1 MVRIEAFLSLENS
14 VAGTI
19 NAVMRKVTAKA
30 VDQLMPLVEEGKWDD
45 AHDVANRLSL
55 NGVVSLQRRRLEEL
69 AVSALLFGAQ
79 NVAGSPAATSFVRG
93 EQPLP
98 LALQQ
103 ALDQLTEMV
112 ETLGAE
118 QVRNAIHAFVR
129 EREIVPFE
137 KSDIR
142 KADQAL
148 ADMLN
153 AAVMGTGRMQADLSA
168 NLTTSRLVTL
178 GFLAEAQQKSITT
191 YQVNEVLDSRTCPVC
206 QYMHGKTFD
215 VAQEYTRVLTAL
227 GTSDPKELKAIAPW
241 PSQSK
246 AGLRDLS
253 GMTLS
258 QMQSAGF
265 GSPPYHPLCR
275 GVLAITGT
283 VTEQIQLGKLVPV
296 QTPEVDTPEAPDRVQ
311 EFLSLLNAAEDVAM
325 QNLHTLNP
333 NYVDAFGHF
342 GLSHYLDDGYA
353 ALTDHFM
360 SGAPLSSDGKRALAS
375 MKALIKPLEE
385 DARVYR
391 GMRGEGFAMMDAM
404 SEGDIVDMPSFTST
418 STSAFRA
425 ASFGNNGVVV
435 RIDLPPGTPA
445 IVTNEEEAEIILP
458 PGRKLR
464 ILRKTSLPEGNKVK
478 LLVEAELV

>member
-19 NAVMRKVTAKA
+19 NAVLRKVTAKA
-30 VDQLMPLVEEGKWDD
+30 VDQLLPLVEEGKWDD

-79 NVAGSPAATSFVRG
+79 NVSGSPSSTSFVRG

-98 LALQQ
+98 MAMQQ

-153 AAVMGTGRMQADLSA
+153 AAVMGTGRMQVDLSA

-206 QYMHGKTFD
+206 QYMHGKTFE
-215 VAQEYTRVLTAL
+215 VEQEYARVLTAL

-246 AGLRDLS
+246 AGLRELA

-258 QMQSAGF
+258 QAQSAGF

-275 GVLAITGT
+275 GVLVTTGT
-283 VTEQIQLGKLVPV
+283 VTEQIPLGGLGAAGKALVQQLVDDA
-296 QTPEVDTPEAPDRVQ
+296 TPATVVAAP
-311 EFLSLLNAAEDVAM
+311 AAATYTLAM
-325 QNLHTLNP
+325 VT
-333 NYVDAFGHF
+333 
-342 GLSHYLDDGYA
+342 DDG
-353 ALTDHFM
+353 LKELI
-360 SGAPLSSDGKRALAS
+360 SQIGNRARR
-375 MKALIKPLEE
+375 K
-385 DARVYR
+385 DAIR
-391 GMRGEGFAMMDAM
+391 
-404 SEGDIVDMPSFTST
+404 
-418 STSAFRA
+418 AF
-425 ASFGNNGVVV
+425 V
-435 RIDLPPGTPA
+435 
-445 IVTNEEEAEIILP
+445 
-458 PGRKLR
+458 
-464 ILRKTSLPEGNKVK
+464 EGNLSQVYEI
-478 LLVEAELV
+478 LAEAGIDAPNS